1 MVGAAKQAV
10 HQRDP
15 IAPMEAR
22 CLPRQSDAASSGKP
36 AKNRDLV
43 LLFAPVA
50 FIKYFVDESA
60 F

>member
-1 MVGAAKQAV
+1 MVGAAEQAV

-15 IAPMEAR
+15 IAPTEAR
-22 CLPRQSDAASSGKP
+22 CLPRQSDAASLSKL
-36 AKNRDLV
+36 AKNRALV

-50 FIKYFVDESA
+50 FIMYSVDESV